1 MQITITNENGNVVFN
16 GEADDFL
23 FQQDNDTELEL
34 MLNALDYANVSE
46 VYYGELCI
54 EKVLELIYWQVLIF
68 VLYSLY
74 TNQSGGSQNEK

>member
-46 VYYGELCI
+46 VYFGELCI

-74 TNQSGGSQNEK
+74 INQSGGNQNEK